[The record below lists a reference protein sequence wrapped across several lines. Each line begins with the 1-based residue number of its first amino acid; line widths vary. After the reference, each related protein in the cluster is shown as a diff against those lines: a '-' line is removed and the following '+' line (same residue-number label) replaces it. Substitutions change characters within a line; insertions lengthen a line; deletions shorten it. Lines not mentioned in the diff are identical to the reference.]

1 MSFSDDPGVGPRRS
15 GPEHGFDHQTVVT
28 RRIIAG
34 VIALVLAL
42 ILIFGIRACLGA
54 RKAQAFEDYVA
65 DIGALV
71 GESDQQGDAL
81 FALFEDP
88 GTQSSVDVENTING
102 FRVESE
108 QLIERARQIDVPDEL
123 SEAQGY
129 LLQSLSFRSD
139 GLSGLSEN
147 LPTALGDTEPEDAEE
162 RIAGQMQN
170 FLTSDVI
177 YSQRVLPAIQ
187 TGARDAD
194 LLERVADLPESQFLP
209 DVSWLQ
215 LPTVENAIGSIK
227 GEAPTSGGNDPNEK
241 VAPGLHG
248 TGLQGVTVQ
257 PSGDKLSD
265 GGVTTVDGTE
275 GLSFEVEVQNQ
286 GENDEQN
293 VAIRL
298 TIDGGDAPI
307 DISGEI
313 PSIKVDETVALELP
327 LTEGPPTNEDLTVDV
342 TVEGVPGE
350 ENEDNNSAEYLVRFG
365 G

>member
-1 MSFSDDPGVGPRRS
+1 LSFSDDPGGGARRG

-65 DIGALV
+65 DVGALV

-81 FALFEDP
+81 FGLFEDP

-108 QLIERARQIDVPDEL
+108 QLIERAGAIDVPDEL

-139 GLSGLSEN
+139 GLSGISEH
-147 LPTALGDTEPEDAEE
+147 LPKALGDTEPEAAEE
-162 RIAGQMQN
+162 LIAGQMQN

-194 LLERVADLPESQFLP
+194 LLERVSDLPESQFLP

-227 GEAPTSGGNDPNEK
+227 GEASSTGGDDPDEK

-248 TGLQGVTVQ
+248 TGLQGVTLQ
-257 PSGDKLSD
+257 PAGEELSD
-265 GGVTTVDGTE
+265 GGVTTIDGTE

-286 GENDEQN
+286 GENDERN
-293 VAIRL
+293 VAIRI

-307 DISGEI
+307 ELSGEI
-313 PSIKVDETVALELP
+313 PSIKVDETVSVELP
-327 LTEGPPTNEDLTVDV
+327 LTEPPSSNEDLTVDV

-365 G
+365 S